1 MEKEIPVD
9 IYTERLRNMDKIRHW
24 HGEQRAARAIT
35 ALQEH
40 GFEALYVADR
50 EQARQQLLNRIPSS
64 ARVGVGG
71 SMTIREIGILESL
84 EAQGNIIYNHWK
96 PGLSQEEILEIRKA
110 HLTCD
115 IFLTSTNALTLE
127 GELVST
133 DGIGNRI
140 CAMTFGPPKVII
152 VAGINKLVP
161 DIPSAFQRIKNI
173 ATPQAIKEA
182 DLAVPCIQTGFC
194 GDCNSP
200 QRACRATIILER
212 RPMLTE
218 MLVVLVGETL
228 GF

>member
-1 MEKEIPVD
+1 
-9 IYTERLRNMDKIRHW
+9 
-24 HGEQRAARAIT
+24 
-35 ALQEH
+35 
-40 GFEALYVADR
+40 
-50 EQARQQLLNRIPSS
+50 
-64 ARVGVGG
+64 
-71 SMTIREIGILESL
+71 MTIREIGILAAL

-96 PGLSQEEILEIRKA
+96 PGLSQEEILNIRKA

-115 IFLTSTNALTLE
+115 IFLTSTNALTIE

-133 DGIGNRI
+133 DGIGNRV
-140 CAMTFGPPKVII
+140 CAMTFGPQKVMI

-161 DIPSAFQRIKNI
+161 DIPSALQRIKNI

-194 GDCNSP
+194 ADCNSP

-212 RPMLTE
+212 RPMLTDI
-218 MLVVLVGETL
+218 LIILVGDNL

>member
-9 IYTERLRNMDKIRHW
+9 IYAERLKNMGKIRRW
-24 HGEQRAARAIT
+24 HQEQQAQRAVE
-35 ALQEH
+35 ALQRH
-40 GFEALYVADR
+40 DFEAFYVADR
-50 EQARQQLLNRIPSS
+50 QQACQELLRRIPPS

-71 SMTIREIGILESL
+71 SMTIREIGILEAL
-84 EAQGNIIYNHWK
+84 EAQGNTIYNHWR
-96 PGLSQEEILEIRKA
+96 PGLTQQEILEIRKA

-115 IFLTSTNALTLE
+115 IFLTSTNALTLQ

-140 CAMTFGPPKVII
+140 CAMTFGPAKVMV

-161 DIPSAFQRIKNI
+161 DLPSAFQRIKNI
-173 ATPQAIKEA
+173 ATPQSLKEA
-182 DLAVPCIQTGFC
+182 DLSVPCIQTGFC
-194 GDCNSP
+194 SDCNSP

-218 MLVVLVGETL
+218 ILVLLVGESL

>member
-9 IYTERLRNMDKIRHW
+9 IYTERLKNMEKIRMW
-24 HGEQRAARAIT
+24 HEELRATRTIN
-35 ALQEH
+35 ALREH
-40 GFEALYVADR
+40 GFEALYVTDR
-50 EQARQQLLNRIPSS
+50 HQARAELLKRIPAS

-71 SMTIREIGILESL
+71 SMTIREIGILEAL
-84 EAQGNIIYNHWK
+84 EAQNNIIYNHWK
-96 PGLSQEEILEIRKA
+96 PGLSQEEILNIRKA

-140 CAMTFGPPKVII
+140 CAMTFGPQKVMI
-152 VAGINKLVP
+152 VAGMNKLVP
-161 DIPSAFQRIKNI
+161 DIPSALQRIKNI

-182 DLAVPCIQTGFC
+182 DLSVPCIQTGFC
-194 GDCNSP
+194 ADCNSP

-212 RPMLTE
+212 RPMLTD
-218 MLVVLVGETL
+218 MLVILTGEPL

>member
-1 MEKEIPVD
+1 MGKEIPED
-9 IYTERLRNMDKIRHW
+9 IYAERLKNMEKIRIW
-24 HGEQRAARAIT
+24 HQEQRAIRAIN
-35 ALQEH
+35 ALKEH

-50 EQARQQLLNRIPSS
+50 HQAHAELLNRIPAS

-71 SMTIREIGILESL
+71 SMTIREIGILAAL

-96 PGLSQEEILEIRKA
+96 PGLSQEEILNIRKA

-115 IFLTSTNALTLE
+115 IFLTSTNALTIE

-133 DGIGNRI
+133 DGIGNRV
-140 CAMTFGPPKVII
+140 CAMTFGPQKVMI

-161 DIPSAFQRIKNI
+161 DIPSALQRIKNI

-194 GDCNSP
+194 ADCNSP

-212 RPMLTE
+212 RPMLTDI
-218 MLVVLVGETL
+218 LIILVGDNL